1 MKPIIEVQNL
11 SKKYKERKILEA
23 ISFQINEGEI
33 VALLGE
39 NGAGKSTLIDILN
52 Q

>member
-23 ISFQINEGEI
+23 ISFQISEGEST
-33 VALLGE
+33 VAYCKE
-39 NGAGKSTLIDILN
+39 KTFNIP
-52 Q
+52 